1 MGQSLSDALAVRKLS
16 RCHAPNNVAKPS
28 LIRMALGNP
37 LSCLQQAFARLTS
50 GFHKKLLTFWSA
62 LVGARFDAA
71 GAVAYSVLCNRPE
84 HLCYQALPI
93 RWRRPSQR
101 ILECRHR
108 LKRPLEAYQSRLFV
122 TRVGR
127 LGCHASN
134 QVIR

>member
-1 MGQSLSDALAVRKLS
+1 WKTEETIVGCPRLLVAVAFPFSCILQIWWLS
-16 RCHAPNNVAKPS
+16 
-28 LIRMALGNP
+28 RMALGNP

-134 QVIR
+134 